1 MLSASL
7 YITVCTTRNRLRVR
21 LRRLREP
28 RYLLGAIVG
37 TAYLYFS
44 VLGPRRGRRPGRP
57 GNNSG
62 PAIALLSAWQ
72 VAGVSLAGL
81 GAFVMALLA
90 WLLPTRSGLLEFSPA
105 EIAFLFSA
113 PVSRRQLL
121 VHRIV
126 RSQISSLFLAAVMA
140 IVIAPSSGFAR
151 FRFAVGMWALF
162 TTFRIY
168 FAAVTLMRA
177 RFSASDASVRRA
189 AWVPIAVLLAALATV
204 AGAIVRQLISAPATG
219 ALDFAV
225 RIARA
230 TSTGLPS
237 LILWPFN
244 ALVDPLLESTVGAFA
259 VSMGGS
265 LAVLGAVTT
274 IMLLSDATFDLAAR
288 ETGEPGQRSRERQS
302 TAPPRALNPGWTLE
316 LTGRPE
322 WAFVWKGVMQTIR
335 AFNVRALRLVAPA
348 IFGLIAMSA
357 AAMAASRLQG
367 PAAFISVVA
376 AINAG
381 AAVLFGPQWMRQDL
395 RGDFQHLD
403 LLKTWPVRAADL
415 IRGEMAWPAIFI
427 SGCAWLGILC
437 AGLFSGTALP
447 DVPFVDRW
455 AIALAAAIAAPA
467 LVAAQFT
474 IHNAIA
480 LIFPAWVPSG
490 ARRTR
495 GIDAMGQQLIMLAA
509 IVIAL
514 LIFALPGAIA
524 GVVAW
529 FVFHRLIGSAVF
541 VLAATLFAG
550 IVAVEVLA
558 ATELLGPA
566 YERLDLLSVERGE

>member
-44 VLGPRRGRRPGRP
+44 VLGPRRGRRAGRP
-57 GNNSG
+57 GNSG

-105 EIAFLFSA
+105 EIAFLFTA

-121 VHRIV
+121 MHRLV
-126 RSQISSLFLAAVMA
+126 RSQVSSLFLAALMA
-140 IVIAPSSGFAR
+140 FVIAPSSGFAR

-162 TTFRIY
+162 TSARIY
-168 FAAVTLMRA
+168 FAAVTLIRA
-177 RFSASDASVRRA
+177 RFSASDASVRRG

-204 AGAIVRQLISAPATG
+204 AGAVVRQLMSAPATG

-244 ALVDPLLESTVGAFA
+244 AIVDPLLQTTVSAFA
-259 VSMGGS
+259 VSMSGS
-265 LAVLGAVTT
+265 LAVLAAVTA
-274 IMLLSDATFDLAAR
+274 IMLLSDATFDAAAS
-288 ETGEPGQRSRERQS
+288 EAGQRRSEPQS
-302 TAPPRALNPGWTLE
+302 AAAPRALNAGWTLE

-322 WAFVWKGVMQTIR
+322 SAFVWKGVMQTIR
-335 AFNVRALRLVAPA
+335 ALNVGALRLVAPA
-348 IFGLIAMSA
+348 LAGLIGMSA
-357 AAMAASRLQG
+357 AAMAASGLRG
-367 PAAFISVVA
+367 PATFVGFVA
-376 AINAG
+376 ASLSG

-415 IRGEMAWPAIFI
+415 IRGEMAWPALFI
-427 SGCAWLGILC
+427 TGCAWLGIVC

-490 ARRTR
+490 AQRTR

-529 FVFHRLIGSAVF
+529 FVFHRLIGAAVF

-550 IVAVEVLA
+550 IVAVEVFA